1 MREALEKEI
10 SQKKGVIEEGSD
22 YKMGRDGLPMV
33 FRELTMEMVMSKVKK
48 KKNKSQRKDRGHRG
62 RTARNTECSGGD
74 LPPHHIWT

>member
-48 KKNKSQRKDRGHRG
+48 NKKQEPEKRQR
-62 RTARNTECSGGD
+62 S
-74 LPPHHIWT
+74 